1 MLLTAVLEKR
11 HQAWQARGGRTS
23 TKNDSNTSCQP
34 PPPPPKLN
42 IKKLSQPPPPS
53 TFAISLQFSR
63 PSLAGVA
70 EGLRVPDMPSIN

>member
-11 HQAWQARGGRTS
+11 HQAWQAKGGRTS
-23 TKNDSNTSCQP
+23 TKNNPSTSCH

>member
-23 TKNDSNTSCQP
+23 TKNDSNTSCQ
-34 PPPPPKLN
+34 PPPPKLN

>member
-23 TKNDSNTSCQP
+23 TKNDSNTS
-34 PPPPPKLN
+34 
-42 IKKLSQPPPPS
+42 SQPPPPS